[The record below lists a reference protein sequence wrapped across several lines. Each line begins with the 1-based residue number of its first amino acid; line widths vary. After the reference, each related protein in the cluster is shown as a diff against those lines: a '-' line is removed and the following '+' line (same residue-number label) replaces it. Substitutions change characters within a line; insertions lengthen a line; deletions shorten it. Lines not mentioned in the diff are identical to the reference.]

1 MTKSD
6 RIVSVA
12 QMKERE
18 RVANETGVSYYQ
30 MMENAGT
37 AAYEIINNE
46 FASVKSML
54 IFCGKGNN
62 GGDGFVVARLAANDG
77 IKVQIILAEGE
88 PVTDDAKTNYRLLPE
103 SVNVVVESEQV
114 AKTPTAAHPNI
125 IVDASNSPTATHP
138 DVIVDALYGTGFH
151 GNLRESGKAAC
162 ELMNVSGAPVV
173 ALDIPSG
180 CEADTCEV
188 ADGAVDANIT
198 IAFDSWK
205 KIHVSDVT
213 NCGKCV
219 LADIGISHVEID

>member
-37 AAYEIINNE
+37 AAYEIIKNE
-46 FASVKSML
+46 FASLKNML
-54 IFCGKGNN
+54 IICGKGNN

-77 IKVQIILAEGE
+77 INVQIVLAEGE
-88 PVTDDAKTNYRLLPE
+88 PVTEDAKTNYRILPE
-103 SVNVVVESEQV
+103 SVKVVVESEQIV
-114 AKTPTAAHPNI
+114 NSVTAAHPNI
-125 IVDASNSPTATHP
+125 IVDASNSPTATRP

-151 GNLRESGKAAC
+151 GSLRDSGMAAC
-162 ELMNVSGAPVV
+162 ELMNFSGAPVV

-180 CEADTCEV
+180 CEADTCKV
-188 ADGAVDANIT
+188 ADGAVDVDIT

-205 KIHVSDVT
+205 KIHVSNNP
-213 NCGKCV
+213 NCGKTI